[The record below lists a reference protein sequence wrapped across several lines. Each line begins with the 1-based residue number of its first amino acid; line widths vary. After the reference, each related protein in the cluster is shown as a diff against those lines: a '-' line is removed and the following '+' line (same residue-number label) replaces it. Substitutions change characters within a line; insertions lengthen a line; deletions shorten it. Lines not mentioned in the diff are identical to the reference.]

1 MKQLLDFLPLIIF
14 FTVYKFFDIYTA
26 SGALIAATTLQLIV
40 TYILYKKVEKMLIVT
55 FVMVTVFGTL
65 TLVLHDDNFIKWKV
79 TFIYLLFAGILSVSQ
94 FMNKSVVK
102 SMLGKEIEAPEFV
115 WKKITW
121 YWSGFFVFCAILNV
135 YIAFNL
141 SLDAWV
147 NFKVFGL
154 SALSVINIIGTVAYL
169 YKYLPEEDKKD

>member
-14 FTVYKFFDIYTA
+14 FTVYKFFDIYVA
-26 SGALIAATTLQLIV
+26 SGALIAATSVQLIV
-40 TYILYKKVEKMLIVT
+40 TYLLYKKIEKMLLVT

-79 TFIYLLFAGILSVSQ
+79 TFIYILFAGILGASQ
-94 FMNKSVVK
+94 LMNKSVIK
-102 SMLGKEIEAPEFV
+102 SMLGREIQAPDFV
-115 WKKITW
+115 WKKLTW
-121 YWSGFFVFCAILNV
+121 YWAVFFVVCAMLNV
-135 YIAFNL
+135 YIAFNM

-154 SALSVINIIGTVAYL
+154 SALSIVNIIGTVAYL
-169 YKYLPEEDKKD
+169 YRYFPEEEKKD